1 MQPTGSASGL
11 THGVLSS
18 PQIKGCVTLVIPSIR
33 QLSICTH
40 PGSAAALP
48 WGPQERLEAP
58 SPSKPTAASSRSP
71 TLNLHA
77 RHLPLWLK
85 SLTRCFKVNIP
96 RSVNKKCSSVTV
108 LLHHFLKVGLGGKGW
123 AVMSQADP
131 CNLVLL
137 GLEHTPGSS
146 HWPAAD
152 RGLPAGRDSSQ
163 CPWGLSG
170 AASTHWGLTFLHW
183 GQFLGPLPHHST
195 YTTWW
200 AQLACFRG
208 SSS

>member
-18 PQIKGCVTLVIPSIR
+18 PQIKGCVTPVIPSIR

-77 RHLPLWLK
+77 RHLSLWLK
-85 SLTRCFKVNIP
+85 SLTRCLKVNIP
-96 RSVNKKCSSVTV
+96 RSVNKSVLQSQFYYIIFWKWDLVVRGGLLWARLIPATSFSSALNTPQAHLTGLQQTV
-108 LLHHFLKVGLGGKGW
+108 
-123 AVMSQADP
+123 
-131 CNLVLL
+131 
-137 GLEHTPGSS
+137 GS
-146 HWPAAD
+146 
-152 RGLPAGRDSSQ
+152 
-163 CPWGLSG
+163 
-170 AASTHWGLTFLHW
+170 
-183 GQFLGPLPHHST
+183 
-195 YTTWW
+195 
-200 AQLACFRG
+200 QLAGIHLSVLGAYQEPRPHTG
-208 SSS
+208 D